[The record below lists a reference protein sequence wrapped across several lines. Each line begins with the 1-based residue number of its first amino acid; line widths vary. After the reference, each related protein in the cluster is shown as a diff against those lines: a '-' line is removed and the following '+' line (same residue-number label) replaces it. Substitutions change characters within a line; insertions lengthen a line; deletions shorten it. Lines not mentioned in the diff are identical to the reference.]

1 MMIDPDLIPRD
12 ICSRDGVRE
21 LNDVLARLIA
31 RKIDRL
37 ALMEPESLFR
47 LSNYIRAYCQAHIR
61 RCLSLAESAYVLF
74 FDENGLVSLLCA
86 RAIYETV
93 ASFCHFE
100 GQLQAIIKKGDLAD
114 IFEFT
119 KAKAHATRIPF
130 LLEKHGSAVQAT
142 NILTQID
149 KLNALRPKAR
159 EEYDF
164 LSDVTHPNSMGGYH
178 FFASNPDKDDDVVT
192 FSDGGPDPRAD
203 LQWILAACS
212 LLTHFEAALN
222 RIDAELPALSEK
234 GRANAPTPANP
245 SPPADA

>member
-1 MMIDPDLIPRD
+1 MMMIDPALIPGD
-12 ICSRDGVRE
+12 ICSRDGVRQ
-21 LNDVLARLIA
+21 LNEMFARLEA

-37 ALMEPESLFR
+37 PLIEPETLFR
-47 LSNYIRAYCQAHIR
+47 GSNYIRAYCQAHTR

-100 GQLQAIIKKGDLAD
+100 GQLQALIKKGDLAE
-114 IFEFT
+114 IFDFT
-119 KAKAHATRIPF
+119 KTKAHATRIPV
-130 LLEKHGSAVQAT
+130 LLEKHGNAVQAT

-149 KLNALRPKAR
+149 KLNVLRPKAR

-178 FFASNPDKDDDVVT
+178 FFASNPDNDDVVT

-203 LQWILAACS
+203 LQWILTACS
-212 LLTHFEAALN
+212 LLKYFEAALN

-234 GRANAPTPANP
+234 GRANAPKPPN
-245 SPPADA
+245 SPPRASA